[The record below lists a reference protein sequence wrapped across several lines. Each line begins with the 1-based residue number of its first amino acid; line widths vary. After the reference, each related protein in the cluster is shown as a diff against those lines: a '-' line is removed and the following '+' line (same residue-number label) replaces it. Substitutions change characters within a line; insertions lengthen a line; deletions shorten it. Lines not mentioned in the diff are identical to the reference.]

1 LRNCAATTPC
11 LSTGKQEQAKEVALT
26 QILGSSPGLQDKS
39 WSDKLSLYEDWY
51 NTEMPGLFGYLFY
64 QTQDRQLAQ
73 DITADTCLHAL
84 ERLEQYD
91 PSRGKL
97 KNWMFGIARNQL
109 RDHMRTQR
117 HRPPHIMLADVGDDL
132 TTDDG
137 LELDYDQQEAFL
149 EVISHLDTLN
159 EREREIMALRYGAGL
174 SNAEIA
180 SMLQLSSNH
189 VAVVISRA
197 IGRLKEKV
205 ESRVHDVF

>member
-1 LRNCAATTPC
+1 M
-11 LSTGKQEQAKEVALT
+11 
-26 QILGSSPGLQDKS
+26 QDKS

-84 ERLEQYD
+84 ERLDQYD

-109 RDHMRTQR
+109 RDHMRTR
-117 HRPPHIMLADVGDDL
+117 RNRPPHITLADVVDDL

-149 EVISHLDTLN
+149 EVIGHLDTLN

-180 SMLQLSSNH
+180 SMLQLSNNH
-189 VAVVISRA
+189 VAVLISRA